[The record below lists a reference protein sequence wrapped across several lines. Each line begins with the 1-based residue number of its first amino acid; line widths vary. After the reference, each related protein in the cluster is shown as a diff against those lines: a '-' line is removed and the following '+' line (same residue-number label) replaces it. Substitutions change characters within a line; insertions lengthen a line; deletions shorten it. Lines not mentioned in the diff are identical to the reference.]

1 MSALADSN
9 PRKRQYCYPQCRN
22 PWFNECADCWQS
34 GGNPAVG
41 VRADELATPC
51 QEPERSGLVDGLP
64 DQNLRY
70 RQEAT

>member
-1 MSALADSN
+1 VSALADSN
-9 PRKRQYCYPQCRN
+9 PRKRQYCYPQCRD
-22 PWFNECADCWQS
+22 PFFNECADCWQS
-34 GGNPAVG
+34 
-41 VRADELATPC
+41 DELATPC